1 MRKRFHAYPRQ
12 TRILFVRKSM
22 GDKYREENGKCV
34 MLLNITVN
42 HCFVDGKRLSDVFK
56 AVQTNFDD
64 AENLLK

>member
-1 MRKRFHAYPRQ
+1 
-12 TRILFVRKSM
+12 
-22 GDKYREENGKCV
+22 

-42 HCFVDGKRLSDVFK
+42 HCFVDGKRLSDVFQ

>member
-1 MRKRFHAYPRQ
+1 
-12 TRILFVRKSM
+12 
-22 GDKYREENGKCV
+22 

-42 HCFVDGKRLSDVFK
+42 HCFVDGKHLSDVFK